1 MLSDKMR
8 EVLRLKHYSLRTEE
22 AYLGWVRRFVR
33 FHGGRHPRGLA
44 ENEVRA
50 FLTPLAAVDN
60 VAAATQNQAVNAL
73 VFLYR
78 AVLEKPL
85 GDFSQMLRARAVRRR
100 PVIVT
105 RAELARVFEGLTGTH
120 RLFAELLY
128 GTGMRLTEGLRLR
141 VKDVDFE
148 RNQIVIH
155 NGKGDKERVTM
166 LPQKLKPG
174 LQAHLV
180 NVKKLHDDDLA
191 AGFGRVS
198 LPCRMR
204 CGKNMPTLSGNGI
217 GSLSFLPP
225 TGVVI
230 RIRAR
235 WFAIIFTSRRRS
247 GR

>member
-33 FHGGRHPRGLA
+33 FHGGRHPRELA

-100 PVIVT
+100 PVIFT

-141 VKDVDFE
+141 VKDVEF
-148 RNQIVIH
+148 QITVPC
-155 NGKGDKERVTM
+155 GTTPFLGMMTM
-166 LPQKLKPG
+166 P
-174 LQAHLV
+174 
-180 NVKKLHDDDLA
+180 
-191 AGFGRVS
+191 S
-198 LPCRMR
+198 RM
-204 CGKNMPTLSGNGI
+204 K
-217 GSLSFLPP
+217 
-225 TGVVI
+225 
-230 RIRAR
+230 
-235 WFAIIFTSRRRS
+235 
-247 GR
+247 